1 MQMNLRTETKKSLL
15 IKRIEDNYGSFLA
28 TLYGVSREK
37 LIGMAERIA
46 VVNEAREM
54 LTKQYDWND
63 EGEIDFYLMFRDP
76 LTIVSDA
83 LESRIKEMSDNFDDA
98 MCEVANSDNII
109 SEYPLMDGV
118 DRELCGKLLCI

>member
-1 MQMNLRTETKKSLL
+1 MKLNTIESKKNLL
-15 IKRIEDNYGSFLA
+15 IRRIEDNYEFFRM
-28 TLYGVSREK
+28 TLHGVSREK

-46 VVNEAREM
+46 AVNEAREM

-63 EGEIDFYLMFRDP
+63 EGEIDFYLLFRDP

-83 LESRIKEMSDNFDDA
+83 LENRIKEMSDNFDDA
-98 MCEVANSDNII
+98 MYEVAYSEKII

-118 DRELCGKLLCI
+118 DRELYRKFS